1 MQHSMRSILYSLWIN
16 QVALA
21 SSASDALQKVKWQVF
36 DAILCDYNLGSD
48 KKDGQQTLEEMRS
61 YNHIPLET
69 VFIMVTAE
77 ANYEKVVSAAEYAPD
92 EYVVKPFSINVL
104 KNRLS
109 TGFLKKA
116 IFLWIYEQTSKGNL
130 ASAAAECDEIWK
142 KYPKYETEALR
153 LKGKLL
159 LAMNMPKEA
168 EKLYYSIVKKHAI
181 PWARLGLAHSFH
193 RQKKYAEA
201 EVLLWEIIAKNPAI
215 VESYDLL
222 AAIQGEQGRVIDMQR
237 TLESAVK
244 VSPKSLTRQRNL
256 GDAAF
261 KNNDIATAERAYE
274 KIVEEKHAS
283 TFRSIDMATLARS
296 YLQRSDVRSAKHLM
310 DNQRTFLSKTNE
322 GKMIVSVTMADIS
335 YKSGDETSSKRH
347 IADAMRVK
355 RKSVQID
362 PAILIDLVGVC
373 LNNSMDEV
381 ATSIG
386 SELWQTTTLK
396 KEELERLQDSFL
408 KAGIESPIPNET
420 TRTPLDISKEAHK
433 KMVTRLSRE
442 GVKIFNTGNF
452 RWAYEK
458 LKEARQQNPTG
469 QQEALNLTIVIA
481 HILNR
486 EGLDMLLI
494 REGRASLAFLGSVN
508 SQDSRYHKML
518 IEWEKLETRFET
530 IKMPNV

>member
-1 MQHSMRSILYSLWIN
+1 
-16 QVALA
+16 
-21 SSASDALQKVKWQVF
+21 
-36 DAILCDYNLGSD
+36 
-48 KKDGQQTLEEMRS
+48 
-61 YNHIPLET
+61 
-69 VFIMVTAE
+69 
-77 ANYEKVVSAAEYAPD
+77 
-92 EYVVKPFSINVL
+92 
-104 KNRLS
+104 
-109 TGFLKKA
+109 
-116 IFLWIYEQTSKGNL
+116 
-130 ASAAAECDEIWK
+130 
-142 KYPKYETEALR
+142 
-153 LKGKLL
+153 
-159 LAMNMPKEA
+159 
-168 EKLYYSIVKKHAI
+168 
-181 PWARLGLAHSFH
+181 
-193 RQKKYAEA
+193 
-201 EVLLWEIIAKNPAI
+201 
-215 VESYDLL
+215 
-222 AAIQGEQGRVIDMQR
+222 
-237 TLESAVK
+237 
-244 VSPKSLTRQRNL
+244 
-256 GDAAF
+256 
-261 KNNDIATAERAYE
+261 
-274 KIVEEKHAS
+274 
-283 TFRSIDMATLARS
+283 
-296 YLQRSDVRSAKHLM
+296 
-310 DNQRTFLSKTNE
+310 
-322 GKMIVSVTMADIS
+322 MIVSVTMADIS

-420 TRTPLDISKEAHK
+420 TSTPLDISKESHK
-433 KMVTRLSRE
+433 KMVARLSME
-442 GVKIFNTGNF
+442 AVKIFNTGNF

-469 QQEALNLTIVIA
+469 QQEALNFTIVIA